1 MTNRHIHRGYIEGYY
16 GKLLSFEDR
25 HYLLNTLHDLSMDS
39 YLYAPKEDVFHRFD
53 WRRAYPEDWYA
64 EFARFCAAAR
74 TKQIKVLAGIAPGL
88 DFAFDDDKND
98 KSKLKLKAEQ
108 LIRTGADGLVLM
120 FDDVSPDLSIFE
132 QAGISEGQAHA
143 CLTTWLQAET
153 GCPTF
158 LVPRLYADEVEG
170 DHAAY
175 AADLNQHLAKD
186 IAVFTCG
193 VDIVAEKIS
202 LPNNAGILA
211 NKLQRPLIVWDNLY
225 CNDYC
230 PRRLFTGR
238 WTGRKAADPILLNG
252 TGMPETDKLLL
263 GLMAGEDRRTL
274 FSKAGVPESFALIES
289 YFWHPVFSSQPR
301 AAAEPRAKLVLE
313 ALEQLLWQW
322 KGPLA
327 REWYPYLFGLKGD
340 LLIAGGELEA
350 ERIAKT
356 QTNALAS
363 VLTNQKLP
371 ALPSDGSGA

>member
-1 MTNRHIHRGYIEGYY
+1 MMNRHIHRGYIEGYY

-25 HYLLNTLHDLSMDS
+25 NYLLSTLHDLSMDC

-53 WRRAYPEDWYA
+53 WRRPYPKDWYA
-64 EFARFCAAAR
+64 DFAAFCAAAR

-88 DFAFDDDKND
+88 DFAFDDDEND
-98 KSKLKLKAEQ
+98 KSKLRVKAEQ
-108 LIRTGADGLVLM
+108 LIRAGADGLVLM
-120 FDDVSPDLSIFE
+120 FDDISPDLSVFE
-132 QAGISEGQAHA
+132 RAGISEGKAHA

-153 GCPTF
+153 GCPVF
-158 LVPRLYADEVEG
+158 LVPRLYADEIKG

-193 VDIVAEKIS
+193 VTIVAKKIS
-202 LPNNAGILA
+202 LPSNAGILA
-211 NKLQRPLIVWDNLY
+211 NKVQRPLIVWDNLY

-230 PRRLFTGR
+230 PRRLFTGK
-238 WTGRKAADPILLNG
+238 WTGRKAADPVLLNG

-263 GLMAGEDRRTL
+263 GLMAGEDRQTL
-274 FSKAGVPESFALIES
+274 FSKAAIPEAFALVES
-289 YFWHPVFSSQPR
+289 YFWHPVFSGQPR
-301 AAAEPRAKLVLE
+301 AAAEPTPQLALE
-313 ALEQLLWQW
+313 ALEHLLWQW

-363 VLTNQKLP
+363 VLADQQPPTLP
-371 ALPSDGSGA
+371 VDGSGV